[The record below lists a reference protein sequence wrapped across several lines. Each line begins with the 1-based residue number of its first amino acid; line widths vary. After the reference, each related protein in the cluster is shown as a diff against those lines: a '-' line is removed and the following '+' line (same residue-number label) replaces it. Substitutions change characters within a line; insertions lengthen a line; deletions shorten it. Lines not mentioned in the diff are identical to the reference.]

1 MKSYSQSVRALYKPN
16 IKIRQREGVIDID
29 AKIQN
34 LENERKDIMNEYAYY
49 N

>member
-1 MKSYSQSVRALYKPN
+1 MKSYSQSVRTKYKPT

-29 AKIQN
+29 AKIYD
-34 LENERKDIMNEYAYY
+34 LENERKGIVDEYAYY